1 MGAVYFSCGLGLGVV
16 LGAALWSSALYFAK
30 LAATSAQRKQL
41 AEWRQATVSQQKR
54 IEKAK
59 ADLRTEYGNEMS
71 PEQERIMQQ
80 ELAKVFKEMPN
91 PGIPR
96 HLA

>member
-16 LGAALWSSALYFAK
+16 LGAALWSVALYFAK
-30 LAATSAQRKQL
+30 LAASAAQRKQL
-41 AEWRQATVSQQKR
+41 AEWRQQTVSQQKR

-59 ADLRTEYGNEMS
+59 ADLRMEYGNEMTKD
-71 PEQERIMQQ
+71 QERIMEQ
-80 ELAKVFKEMPN
+80 ELAKVYKELPN